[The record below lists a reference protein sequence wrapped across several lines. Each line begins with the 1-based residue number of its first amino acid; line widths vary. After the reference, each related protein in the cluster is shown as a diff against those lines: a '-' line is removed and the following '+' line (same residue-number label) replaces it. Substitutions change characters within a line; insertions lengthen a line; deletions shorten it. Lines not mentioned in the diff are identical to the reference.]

1 VTSRRIRF
9 LFRTDASTAIGSG
22 HVARCAALAHV
33 LASAGHDVQFV
44 CRELGG
50 DLNSWLEAEGFR
62 VARIG
67 GGPVSSADEL
77 ADAKAT
83 AASLQGRRCD
93 WLIVD
98 HYGLGIAWEKAMADV
113 ADRIFAI
120 DDLGRHHDCR
130 LLLDQNCGNPT
141 HALYAGRVS
150 PQCELL
156 LGAEFAL
163 LRPDFAALRANS
175 LQRHRDSVSRL
186 LVFMGGSDPS
196 NETCK
201 ALHGVGRS
209 AMANLTVDVAIGSG
223 NPHRQAVANA
233 CAAMDRATL
242 HVQTKQMAQLM
253 SEADCAIGAAG
264 TATWERC
271 VLGLPA
277 LVTVLAEN
285 QTAIAEAVDAA
296 GGHRLLGRQREVTAD
311 HYAQALRALDAADLA
326 RMSRAAAAICDGGG
340 AERVAARLTAGL
352 GNSAGVM
359 SRLNA

>member
-1 VTSRRIRF
+1 MRF

-22 HVARCAALAHV
+22 HVARCASLAQT
-33 LASAGHDVQFV
+33 LAAAGHEVHFA
-44 CRELGG
+44 CRTLAG
-50 DLNSWLEAEGFR
+50 DLNHWLEVEGFR
-62 VARIG
+62 VHKILGA
-67 GGPVSSADEL
+67 ADGAITEL
-77 ADAKAT
+77 RDADATKRSVPT
-83 AASLQGRRCD
+83 QRYD

-98 HYGLGIAWEKAMADV
+98 HYELSAAWERAMADV
-113 ADRIFAI
+113 ADRIFVF

-141 HALYAGRVS
+141 HALYAGRVP

-163 LRPDFAALRANS
+163 LRPEFAALRAKS
-175 LQRHRDSVSRL
+175 LRRRRDRVSRL
-186 LVFMGGSDPS
+186 LVFMGGSDPL

-209 AMANLTVDVAIGSG
+209 DLANLAVDVVIGSG

-311 HYAQALRALDAADLA
+311 HYAQALRALDAADLT